1 MNIFKQKFHALVICQ
16 DMYDAATAAAAS
28 AAPFKFQPSYT
39 QTTK

>member
-16 DMYDAATAAAAS
+16 DMYDAATAAAS
-28 AAPFKFQPSYT
+28 AAPFKFQPSHP